1 MNFKKFKYILLFLPI
16 FLFSAC
22 EAEFD
27 EFQADAGELDL
38 TTFVSLGN
46 SLTAGF
52 ADNALY
58 RSGQKSAMG
67 NILATQ
73 LMHAGLPEFNQPL
86 MKDELG
92 LGGRLVLGV
101 VDGAL
106 FPVPMQGTPDPG
118 NFENIFATEGPF
130 HNMGIPGAQTQ
141 HLLFSGYAGLN
152 PYFGRF
158 ASNPAATVLEDAL
171 ALEPTFFSL
180 WIGSNDILAYAL
192 DGGEGQ
198 GIPPTTDFQQAYMFM
213 LNQLTAGEAKGVI
226 GNIPGIN
233 EIPFFNTIPYNPIV
247 LTDQNIVDMLNSAY
261 EPLPHINFSLG
272 PNPLIVEDLN
282 PEYAPFF
289 RRQLEE
295 GELVLLT
302 AMDLLNDPEMNYGIA
317 EPLPSQYYL
326 SIEQLSNI
334 ANAVDEYNDIIIAA
348 ADAFDLAFV
357 DVNAMLK
364 ETKSGIV
371 FDALEFNTEFVT
383 GGAFSL
389 DAVHLSARGNAVV
402 ANAFI
407 AAINSKYNANI
418 PKALVSDYP
427 GIIFP

>member
-1 MNFKKFKYILLFLPI
+1 MNFKKIKYILLFLPF

-22 EAEFD
+22 EAELD

-38 TTFVSLGN
+38 TTFVSIGN

-58 RSGQKSAMG
+58 RSGQENSIG
-67 NILATQ
+67 NILANQ
-73 LMHAGLPEFNQPL
+73 LMYAGLAEFTQPL

-101 VDGAL
+101 VEGSL
-106 FPVPMQGTPDPG
+106 LPVPMPGDPDPG
-118 NFENIFATEGPF
+118 NFENIFGTEGPF
-130 HNMGIPGAQTQ
+130 HNMGVPGAQAQ
-141 HLLFSGYAGLN
+141 HLLFPGYATLN

-158 ASNPAATVLEDAL
+158 ASEPAATVLEDAL

-180 WIGSNDILAYAL
+180 WIGNNDILGYAL
-192 DGGEGQ
+192 GGGEGA
-198 GIPPTTDFQQAYMFM
+198 GITPTVDFQQAYMFM
-213 LNQLTAGEAKGVI
+213 LSQLTAGEARGVI
-226 GNIPGIN
+226 GNIPGIT

-247 LTDQNIVDMLNSAY
+247 LTDQNIVDQLNEAY
-261 EPLPHINFSLG
+261 APLPHINFSLG
-272 PNPLIVEDLN
+272 QNPLIVEDMD
-282 PEYAPFF
+282 PELAPFY
-289 RRQLEE
+289 RRQLQE

-302 AMDLLNDPEMNYGIA
+302 ALELLNDPNINYGVE
-317 EPLPSQYYL
+317 EPLPAAFYL
-326 SIEQLSNI
+326 SLEQLSNI
-334 ANAVDEYNDIIIAA
+334 ENAIDEYNDIIIAA
-348 ADAFDLAFV
+348 AADFDLAYV
-357 DVNAMLK
+357 DINAILK
-364 ETKSGIV
+364 ETRSGIA

-389 DAVHLSARGNAVV
+389 DGVHLSARGNAIV